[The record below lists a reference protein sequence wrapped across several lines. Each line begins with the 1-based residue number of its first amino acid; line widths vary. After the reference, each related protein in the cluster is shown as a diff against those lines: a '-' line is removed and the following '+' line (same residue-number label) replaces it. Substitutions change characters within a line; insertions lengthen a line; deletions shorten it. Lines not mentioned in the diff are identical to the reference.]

1 MREKNKKV
9 MGINGTQIKQKNRKR
24 EKCIYRNGYDGG
36 KAMATAAAAMAR
48 YTRITMLVLIRLEN
62 VSSRETRA
70 KM

>member
-36 KAMATAAAAMAR
+36 TAAMAAALV
-48 YTRITMLVLIRLEN
+48 YTNHHVSPYAIEKCVEPGDSCKN
-62 VSSRETRA
+62 VTIF
-70 KM
+70 